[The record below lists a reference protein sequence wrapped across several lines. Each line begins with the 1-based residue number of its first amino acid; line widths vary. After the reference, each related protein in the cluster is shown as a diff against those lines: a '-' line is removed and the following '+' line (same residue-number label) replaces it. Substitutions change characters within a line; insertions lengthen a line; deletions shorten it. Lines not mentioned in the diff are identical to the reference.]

1 MAQWR
6 AFEVWDPKSE
16 KRKEG
21 QLLGAFN
28 AKEAAEVYVEHL
40 FEKGFYLTLRVKDVE
55 GKVSDVEV
63 LISLAPNFYVTGVTA
78 VKEKKKK

>member
-21 QLLGAFN
+21 QVVGGLN
-28 AKEAAEVYVEHL
+28 VKEAAEGYAQHL
-40 FEKGFYLTLRVKDVE
+40 FERGFYLTLRVKDVK
-55 GKVSDVEV
+55 GKVSDVEILV
-63 LISLAPNFYVTGVTA
+63 SLAPHFDAAGVTV